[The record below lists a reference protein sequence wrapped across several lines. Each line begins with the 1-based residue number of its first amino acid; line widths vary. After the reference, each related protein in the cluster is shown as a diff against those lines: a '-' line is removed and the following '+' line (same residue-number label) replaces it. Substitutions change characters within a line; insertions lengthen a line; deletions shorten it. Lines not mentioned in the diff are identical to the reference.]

1 MGKKNIVHPPRRRGA
16 AVKKG
21 RIFAQKFRQST
32 GRTVDADIL
41 TAWSRKQFTMMEA
54 CVRSPGERLT
64 HLRSLVGLTLEQ
76 ASKISEISRSELC
89 RIENGERKL
98 TEVHITRLAKL
109 FRMPVNQLQ
118 EILAYQVAEQTL
130 YRTPPEKPQTEK
142 TETGKNQSG
151 QLTLPVLTVAALQA
165 GHMKGSYA
173 RRLLTVPDPGTLSAQ
188 AYAVELGA
196 SADSWLPPH
205 TLVIADPDKM
215 VRTGELV
222 LNTATYEPL
231 IVRLER
237 GADMSLSGVS
247 STQRVSF
254 AATVT
259 LRQFHKIA
267 ALLPAPEFVSFGQ
280 VPEAV

>member
-118 EILAYQVAEQTL
+118 EILAYQVAEHTL
-130 YRTPPEKPQTEK
+130 YRTPAEK
-142 TETGKNQSG
+142 TETDKNQSG